1 MLSSVSSAEAGRWRT
16 DRVPY
21 MREILDKLSPSNPCQ
36 RVVFVKSV
44 QVGATESGLNFIGA
58 FMDMEPCPMLYIM
71 PTLDMAKG
79 LSKKRLSTMIQ
90 ECETLRNKVAPMN
103 RRDGSSSLLEKFFA
117 GGALNLIGANS
128 ASSLSSNPIRVVMMD
143 EVDRYPLSADNE
155 GSPIKLAEARTTTYS
170 RNKKIFLASTP
181 TNSNSVIYREFL
193 STDQRYYNVPCP
205 HCGTYQ
211 PLKFSNLKWP
221 NGKPHLAA
229 YECAHCS
236 ELIQEHH
243 KTKMLLAGEWMP
255 TVAENVTP
263 EIAGYA
269 INALYSPL
277 GWMSWAKIATKF
289 LAEKDDTI
297 EFRTFVNTVL
307 GEPWEEKGEAPEWEN
322 IFNKRE
328 RYPMNQPSDDVCLI
342 TVGCDVQKD
351 RVELEIVGWCRD
363 KSTYSIDYRVLQ
375 GDTSEK
381 DVWDKLAEV
390 VNETWLRPDGVELP
404 MMLMAVDSGY
414 NTQHVYDFCRRF
426 DASRVIPIKGSDTQ
440 RTTVSAPR
448 SVDINMHG
456 KATGTIKLWSVGS
469 SVVKSEVYANLRL
482 HPNEDG
488 TYPPNYCHF
497 PEYAPEF
504 FKGITAEQ
512 IVVSQSHGYLKYQW
526 EKKYARNEPLD
537 CRVYARAAATV
548 AGMDRFNEGHW
559 DALIGKYRR
568 TVRGKDEPQYQKQ
581 PQKAKKPSSFWGDR

>member
-1 MLSSVSSAEAGRWRT
+1 
-16 DRVPY
+16 
-21 MREILDKLSPSNPCQ
+21 
-36 RVVFVKSV
+36 
-44 QVGATESGLNFIGA
+44 
-58 FMDMEPCPMLYIM
+58 
-71 PTLDMAKG
+71 
-79 LSKKRLSTMIQ
+79 
-90 ECETLRNKVAPMN
+90 
-103 RRDGSSSLLEKFFA
+103 
-117 GGALNLIGANS
+117 
-128 ASSLSSNPIRVVMMD
+128 
-143 EVDRYPLSADNE
+143 
-155 GSPIKLAEARTTTYS
+155 
-170 RNKKIFLASTP
+170 
-181 TNSNSVIYREFL
+181 
-193 STDQRYYNVPCP
+193 
-205 HCGTYQ
+205 
-211 PLKFSNLKWP
+211 
-221 NGKPHLAA
+221 
-229 YECAHCS
+229 
-236 ELIQEHH
+236 
-243 KTKMLLAGEWMP
+243 
-255 TVAENVTP
+255 
-263 EIAGYA
+263 
-269 INALYSPL
+269 
-277 GWMSWAKIATKF
+277 
-289 LAEKDDTI
+289 
-297 EFRTFVNTVL
+297 
-307 GEPWEEKGEAPEWEN
+307 
-322 IFNKRE
+322 
-328 RYPMNQPSDDVCLI
+328 
-342 TVGCDVQKD
+342 
-351 RVELEIVGWCRD
+351 VELEIVGWCRD
-363 KSTYSIDYRVLQ
+363 KSTYSFDYRFLQ

-456 KATGTIKLWSVGS
+456 KATGMIKLWSVGS